1 MPAKQLMLLIFV
13 HGVLSFNLDE
23 QHAVTFPSDAQT
35 VISSDSSY
43 FGYAVAFR
51 SADTS
56 KTLLVSAP
64 RYGGTGAVFACS
76 LEDLQCD
83 PIVISNLTV
92 EQERDILKD
101 DAWIG
106 SAVDVQ
112 RSGKGIVV
120 CGSLLSSNH
129 SHNNRWVNGGCY
141 WKPDADAERADLLV
155 PLTDGDHLGHSVS
168 GSSTHAYYA
177 NGQAGVSVLITQEG
191 QELVI
196 GAPGFDLSVGTILR
210 YRIDENGN
218 LDDGIIAGIQPCQE
232 KGILGNEYGGYA
244 VASGRFMCGSSIV
257 YAVGAPRAAMYRGQV
272 WLAAE
277 GPLDV
282 ETGVSYSRLAAGSG
296 GPKSAYFS
304 EVCDKLETPTGERE
318 IYRLVKQRHKQT
330 VDIEK
335 FSGINDEEGKLITN
349 RKKVAERWR
358 KYFEE
363 VCSEKFPYAPIPV
376 LTPVEGPTAA
386 VTKDEVVEGPNLRS
400 SAVTLEGDGTPRSQ
414 FGTSVAAVGDIDG
427 DGFQG

>member
-1 MPAKQLMLLIFV
+1 MPGKQLILLIFV

-56 KTLLVSAP
+56 KTLVVSAP

-83 PIVISNLTV
+83 PIVISNFTV

-257 YAVGAPRAAMYRGQV
+257 YAVGAPRAAMYRGQ
-272 WLAAE
+272 
-277 GPLDV
+277 
-282 ETGVSYSRLAAGSG
+282 
-296 GPKSAYFS
+296 
-304 EVCDKLETPTGERE
+304 
-318 IYRLVKQRHKQT
+318 
-330 VDIEK
+330 
-335 FSGINDEEGKLITN
+335 
-349 RKKVAERWR
+349 
-358 KYFEE
+358 
-363 VCSEKFPYAPIPV
+363 
-376 LTPVEGPTAA
+376 
-386 VTKDEVVEGPNLRS
+386 GPNLRS
-400 SAVTLEGDGTPRSQ
+400 PAVTLEGDGAPRSQ

-427 DGFQG
+427 DGFQDVAVGAPYGDQGGSVFVYLGSGDARRMGRLLGPQRLPSSGHPAATQPGFGISVAGGVDVDGNDYVGEYHVC